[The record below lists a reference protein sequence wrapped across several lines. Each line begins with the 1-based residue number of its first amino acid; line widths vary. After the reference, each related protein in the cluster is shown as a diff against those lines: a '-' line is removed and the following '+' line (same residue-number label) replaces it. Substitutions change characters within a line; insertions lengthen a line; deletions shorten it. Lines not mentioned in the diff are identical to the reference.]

1 MVLIGL
7 KWFYLGKTDV
17 IWAKLL
23 CSDKSGSIRAEVVL
37 FGQQWLY
44 LVKVVVL
51 GQTLM

>member
-1 MVLIGL
+1 MVLFGQ

-37 FGQQWLY
+37 FGQKWFY
-44 LVKVVVL
+44 LGKVVVL
-51 GQTLM
+51 GQTLL